1 MSAEGLRVFLL
12 DGAAERPV
20 GGHPDVAAVFVQI
33 VETVAGV
40 VDHVLSHGRLG
51 DFEGHGKEGIAAQT
65 ADRQVHVER
74 TVDGVLEESFAL
86 GRDRLLKAAAG
97 VGEGGK
103 IRFFAARDGEIRARR
118 FHDPAKFT
126 DALEQSVA
134 HVKVGDGVH
143 EVVERKRAHEGPFAV
158 ARLEDAERI
167 EFLQS
172 DPHGEAID
180 AESVG
185 ELRVPTGQVP
195 SRRSVRMRSQTWSA
209 MESFRI
215 LRSSCMRQGKAWG
228 KRPESGRGKKSGFP
242 KV

>member
-86 GRDRLLKAAAG
+86 GARHARAVGRDRLLKAAAG

-103 IRFFAARDGEIRARR
+103 IRFFAARR
-118 FHDPAKFT
+118 
-126 DALEQSVA
+126 
-134 HVKVGDGVH
+134 
-143 EVVERKRAHEGPFAV
+143 
-158 ARLEDAERI
+158 
-167 EFLQS
+167 
-172 DPHGEAID
+172 
-180 AESVG
+180 
-185 ELRVPTGQVP
+185 
-195 SRRSVRMRSQTWSA
+195 W
-209 MESFRI
+209 
-215 LRSSCMRQGKAWG
+215 
-228 KRPESGRGKKSGFP
+228 
-242 KV
+242 